1 MSNHHSS
8 NVSTS
13 TTGPALLYMRVS
25 TGRQA
30 EEGMSL
36 DSQQRQ
42 LLLQAEILG
51 YKDVVVVREEGR
63 SAGSLNGRPELS
75 KARAMLKAG
84 EASALISLK
93 LDRLSRKTRDV
104 LELAEDA
111 ERQNWRLV
119 VLDLNLDTGT
129 PVGRMVLTILAAV
142 AEMERAR
149 SGERQADSHAHRRS
163 LGQVWGVT
171 HGPRSTITTETRR
184 HILAERAAGQS
195 LGTIAARLNAENVP
209 TAKGGARWYAS
220 TVAHVLKSPATK
232 ALDAHAMTV

>member
-149 SGERQADSHAHRRS
+149 IGERQADRHAHRRS
-163 LGQVWGVT
+163 HGQVWGVT
-171 HGPRSTITTETRR
+171 PGPRSTITTETRR

>member
-93 LDRLSRKTRDV
+93 LDRRKTRDV

-149 SGERQADSHAHRRS
+149 IGERQVDSHAHRRS